1 MGTKQSTKSSGSVF
15 FLMEA
20 FSRTDARYKCVPPIM
35 QNRKVSIRHQQKKQK
50 HFFYQH
56 LNIVIK
62 KTLRQTENNFVNF
75 YNVVVVCVV
84 YVKKKNVE
92 KIHQMFTDGLLMLKV
107 CTDTDLK

>member
-62 KTLRQTENNFVNF
+62 NPEANRKQFCEFLQCGCC
-75 YNVVVVCVV
+75 VCSVCE
-84 YVKKKNVE
+84 KKNVE